1 MLAASTQRIA
11 SDTDVAAP
19 ATRACGRIAMP
30 TTPVNGI
37 SIYYEWHGAPSAP
50 VLVLNN
56 GILMNASSSWLAQTR
71 AFARHYR
78 VLQYDCRGQ
87 GQSTHPDGPYTMA
100 QHADDLAG
108 LLDALDVAS
117 AHVAGISY
125 GGEVAQAF
133 ALAHPSRV
141 RSLVLADTV
150 SEVGPELRL
159 IVEAWRDRA
168 AAGDGDGLFT
178 TSVGWNFSPAFV
190 SAHAELLATARQRY
204 ALLDLPAVARL
215 CDAFLD
221 VAFTDRLAEI
231 CVPACIIVGDRDLL
245 KGREYAEL
253 LHRSISGSELHVLA
267 SAGHAACVEQPEAF
281 NTVVL
286 GFLAKQPT

>member
-1 MLAASTQRIA
+1 MAIA
-11 SDTDVAAP
+11 S
-19 ATRACGRIAMP
+19 
-30 TTPVNGI
+30 VNGI
-37 SIYYEWHGAPSAP
+37 DIYYEWHGAESAP

-71 AFARHYR
+71 AFARHHR
-78 VLQYDCRGQ
+78 VLLYDCRGQ
-87 GQSTHPDGPYTMA
+87 GKSTHPGGPYSMA

-108 LLDALDVAS
+108 LLDVLGVAS
-117 AHVAGISY
+117 VYIAGISY

-168 AAGDGDGLFT
+168 AANDGDGLFT

-190 SAHAELLATARQRY
+190 SAHPELLATARQRY
-204 ALLDLPAVARL
+204 GLLDLPAVARL
-215 CDAFLD
+215 CDAFLG
-221 VAFTDRLAEI
+221 VSFTSRLHEI
-231 CVPACIIVGDRDLL
+231 QIPTCIIVGDGDLL
-245 KGREYAEL
+245 KGRPYADI
-253 LHRSISGSELHVLA
+253 LHRSIVGSELHVLA
-267 SAGHAACVEQPEAF
+267 NAGHAACVEQAEAF

-286 GFLAKQPT
+286 GFLAKQG